1 MRSQGERV
9 DFAGVGAGMGVNNDG
24 NVAGRACVR
33 YVRGEIAGVAELA
46 DAQVLG
52 ACGEIRVGSSPSAR
66 ISLWGCGCGSGW
78 WIFRIA
84 VRQIF
89 GIFKVSQR
97 KRA

>member
-1 MRSQGERV
+1 
-9 DFAGVGAGMGVNNDG
+9 
-24 NVAGRACVR
+24 
-33 YVRGEIAGVAELA
+33 
-46 DAQVLG
+46 
-52 ACGEIRVGSSPSAR
+52 
-66 ISLWGCGCGSGW
+66 LWGCGCGSGW